1 MKNKFISVSRAKA
14 KLLELVRTLSD
25 KGESYVLT
33 KDGEPVGALLSMEV
47 YDAFLETVEIQE
59 SPQLMAQLEEAL
71 HDEKQGRIWM
81 RDKKGQWLKYKESRK
96 KKAA

>member
-1 MKNKFISVSRAKA
+1 MKNKFISVSKAKA
-14 KLLELVRTLSD
+14 KLLELIRSLSD

-33 KDGEPVGALLSMEV
+33 KDGEPVGALLPMEV

-59 SPQLMAQLEEAL
+59 NPKLMKEL
-71 HDEKQGRIWM
+71 HESLQDEKQGRIWM
-81 RDKKGQWLKYKESRK
+81 RDQKGRWLKYKDHK